1 MVKIISL
8 VLLSLI
14 LATPAW
20 AVQASATLSWTDVQG
35 EDSYRVERSDAGAP
49 YAPVG
54 TVGANVTTFV
64 NSPLA
69 LSTLYCWRLVA
80 ANAFGESTPSAPAC
94 AQADTPG
101 QIIGVQILLTP
112 IP

>member
-1 MVKIISL
+1 MVRIIGL
-8 VLLSLI
+8 ALIGFLLT
-14 LATPAW
+14 TPAW

-35 EDSYRVERSDAGAP
+35 EDSYRVERSDAGAA
-49 YAPVG
+49 YASVG
-54 TVGANVTTFV
+54 TTGANVTNFV
-64 NSPLA
+64 NAPLA

-80 ANAFGESTPSAPAC
+80 VNAFGESTPSAPAC